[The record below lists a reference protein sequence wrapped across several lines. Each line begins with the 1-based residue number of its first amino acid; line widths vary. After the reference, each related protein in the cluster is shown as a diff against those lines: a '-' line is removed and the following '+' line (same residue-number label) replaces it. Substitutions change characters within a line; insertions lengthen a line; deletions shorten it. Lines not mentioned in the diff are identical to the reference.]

1 MKEFPAVNQ
10 PLLTE
15 PVAPPPAAASGSPP
29 AHPYR
34 AFAVRV
40 GLGLAVVAVL
50 LWRYDAR
57 PVFRVFARERPA
69 YFACAVALYLAGQ
82 VICAYRWQLLA
93 ATLKVHASFSEFVAF
108 TFIGMFTNLF
118 VPGLL
123 GGDAARS
130 IYLGRPRERIGEAV
144 ASVVADRAV
153 GLLALFWLA
162 AAAAIFLN
170 YAHLPSSVIT
180 PTILVGAIALAGYL
194 ASPILARLIHLM
206 PRPIRRAGNIIAP
219 YLHHPTTLLAP
230 IALSVTLQ
238 ITLAV
243 AQYLLAA
250 GLGLGT
256 PLSLFI
262 LCVPIANVFA
272 SLPLTLNGL
281 GLRES
286 AYLVLF
292 GMAGMGK
299 DDAIALGLLW
309 FALLMVSGLTG
320 SIAFMTTPAPTAP
333 TNASSDDEPRAPAHE
348 AAQTR

>member
-1 MKEFPAVNQ
+1 MNESPAVNESQ
-10 PLLTE
+10 MTE
-15 PVAPPPAAASGSPP
+15 PAAPPPASASGSQPS
-29 AHPYR
+29 HPYR
-34 AFAVRV
+34 AFIVRA

-57 PVFRVFARERPA
+57 PVFRIFGRERIA
-69 YFACAVALYLAGQ
+69 YFASAVALYLGGQ
-82 VICAYRWQLLA
+82 VMSAYRWQLLA
-93 ATLKVHASFSEFVAF
+93 AILKVHARFSEFVAY
-108 TFIGMFTNLF
+108 TYIGMFTNLF

-130 IYLGRPRERIGEAV
+130 IYLGRPRKRMGEAV
-144 ASVVADRAV
+144 ASVVADRVV

-180 PTILVGAIALAGYL
+180 PTILVGALALAGYL
-194 ASPILARLIHLM
+194 ASPLIARLIHLM

-230 IALSVTLQ
+230 IALSIALQ
-238 ITLAV
+238 ITLAF
-243 AQYLLAA
+243 AQYLVAA

-299 DDAIALGLLW
+299 NDAIALGLLW
-309 FALLMVSGLTG
+309 FAVMMVSGVTG
-320 SIAFMTTPAPTAP
+320 SIAFATTPAPTSS
-333 TNASSDDEPRAPAHE
+333 TNAASE
-348 AAQTR
+348 AAGS

>member
-1 MKEFPAVNQ
+1 MNESRAANESPAVNESS
-10 PLLTE
+10 LTE
-15 PVAPPPAAASGSPP
+15 PAAPPPAPGSRP

-34 AFAVRV
+34 AFIVRV
-40 GLGLAVVAVL
+40 GLGVAVVAVL
-50 LWRYDAR
+50 LWRHDAR
-57 PVFRVFARERPA
+57 PVFRIFGRERPA
-69 YFACAVALYLAGQ
+69 YFASAVALYLGGQ
-82 VICAYRWQLLA
+82 VMSAYRWRLLA
-93 ATLKVHASFSEFVAF
+93 AILKVHATFSDFVAY
-108 TFIGMFTNLF
+108 TYIGMFTNLF

-130 IYLGRPRERIGEAV
+130 IYLGRPRDRIGEAV
-144 ASVVADRAV
+144 ASVVADRLV

-162 AAAAIFLN
+162 AFAAIFLN

-180 PTILVGAIALAGYL
+180 PTILVGGLALAGYL
-194 ASPILARLIHLM
+194 GSPLVARLIHLM
-206 PRPIRRAGNIIAP
+206 PRPIRRAGGIVAP

-230 IALSVTLQ
+230 IALSVALQ

-243 AQYLLAA
+243 AQYLVAA

-299 DDAIALGLLW
+299 NDAIALGLLW
-309 FALLMVSGLTG
+309 FAVMMVSGLTG
-320 SIAFMTTPAPTAP
+320 SIAFVTTPAPTAS
-333 TNASSDDEPRAPAHE
+333 TNAKAE
-348 AAQTR
+348 AAKS

>member
-1 MKEFPAVNQ
+1 VNQ
-10 PLLTE
+10 TPLTE
-15 PVAPPPAAASGSPP
+15 PVAPPPATPSGSQP

-34 AFAVRV
+34 AFIVRV
-40 GLGLAVVAVL
+40 GLGVAVVAVL

-69 YFACAVALYLAGQ
+69 YFASAVALYLFGQ
-82 VICAYRWQLLA
+82 VMSAYRWRLLA
-93 ATLKVHASFSEFVAF
+93 AILKVHATFSEFVAY
-108 TFIGMFTNLF
+108 TYLGMFTNLF

-130 IYLGRPRERIGEAV
+130 IYLGRPRNRMGEAV
-144 ASVVADRAV
+144 ASVVADRVV

-162 AAAAIFLN
+162 ALAAIFLN

-180 PTILVGAIALAGYL
+180 PTILVGAIAFVGYL
-194 ASPILARLIHLM
+194 ASPLVARMIHLM
-206 PRPIRRAGNIIAP
+206 PRPIRRAGGIVAP
-219 YLHHPTTLLAP
+219 YLHHPATLLAP
-230 IALSVTLQ
+230 IALSVALQ
-238 ITLAV
+238 LVLALG
-243 AQYLLAA
+243 QYLVAA
-250 GLGLGT
+250 GLGLDA

-292 GMAGMGK
+292 GMAGMAK
-299 DDAIALGLLW
+299 NDAIALGLLW
-309 FALLMVSGLTG
+309 FAVMMVSGLTG
-320 SIAFMTTPAPTAP
+320 SIAFITTPTPAAPTTAP
-333 TNASSDDEPRAPAHE
+333 SE
-348 AAQTR
+348 AAGL

>member
-1 MKEFPAVNQ
+1 MSEPA
-10 PLLTE
+10 
-15 PVAPPPAAASGSPP
+15 APPSASAPP
-29 AHPYR
+29 SHPYR
-34 AFAVRV
+34 AFIVRV

-57 PVFRVFARERPA
+57 PVFRVFTHERLA
-69 YFACAVALYLAGQ
+69 YFASAVALYLGGQ
-82 VICAYRWQLLA
+82 VMSAYRWRLLA
-93 ATLKVHASFSEFVAF
+93 AILKVHARFSEFVAY
-108 TFIGMFTNLF
+108 TYIGMFTNLF

-130 IYLGRPRERIGEAV
+130 IYLGRPRNRMGEAV
-144 ASVVADRAV
+144 ASVVADRVV

-180 PTILVGAIALAGYL
+180 PTILVGALSLAGYL
-194 ASPILARLIHLM
+194 ASPLVARMIHLM

-230 IALSVTLQ
+230 IALSIALQ

-243 AQYLLAA
+243 AQYLVAA

-309 FALLMVSGLTG
+309 FAVMMVSGVTG
-320 SIAFMTTPAPTAP
+320 SIAFVTTPAPT
-333 TNASSDDEPRAPAHE
+333 TRE
-348 AAQTR
+348 AAGP

>member
-1 MKEFPAVNQ
+1 MKESPAVNES
-10 PLLTE
+10 PLTE
-15 PVAPPPAAASGSPP
+15 PTAPPPASAPP
-29 AHPYR
+29 SHPYR
-34 AFAVRV
+34 AFIVRV
-40 GLGLAVVAVL
+40 GLGIAVVAVL

-57 PVFRVFARERPA
+57 PVFRVFAHERLA
-69 YFACAVALYLAGQ
+69 YFASAVALYLGGQ
-82 VICAYRWQLLA
+82 VLSAYRWQLLA
-93 ATLKVHASFSEFVAF
+93 GILKVHARFSEFVAY
-108 TFIGMFTNLF
+108 TYIGMFTNLF

-130 IYLGRPRERIGEAV
+130 IYLGRPRNRMGEAV
-144 ASVVADRAV
+144 ASVVADRVV

-180 PTILVGAIALAGYL
+180 PTILVGALSLAGYL
-194 ASPILARLIHLM
+194 ASPLVARMIHLM

-230 IALSVTLQ
+230 IALSIALQ

-243 AQYLLAA
+243 AQYLVAA

-309 FALLMVSGLTG
+309 FAVMMVSGVTG
-320 SIAFMTTPAPTAP
+320 SIAFVTTPAPTAS
-333 TNASSDDEPRAPAHE
+333 TTRE
-348 AAQTR
+348 AAGP